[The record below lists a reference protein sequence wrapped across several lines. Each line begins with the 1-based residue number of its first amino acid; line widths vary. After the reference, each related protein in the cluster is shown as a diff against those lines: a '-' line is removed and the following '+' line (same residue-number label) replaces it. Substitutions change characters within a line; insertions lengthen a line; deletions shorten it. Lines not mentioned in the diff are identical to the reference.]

1 MEPRGIWVTKRAKME
16 TRDLCAKTAPDGP
29 ATQPRPG
36 LKTLWVVQDERGK
49 AQPLAFILAGYG
61 DVWVALGLARALGA
75 EHAVYGLRPPENC
88 SGMKA
93 RELAAEYIERL
104 RDVQPQGPYCLS
116 GYSAG
121 AVMALEMAIQLRA
134 KGETVG
140 LVALFDPL
148 FIRYTRFEH
157 LSYIGLQHACA
168 VVEKILPVKL
178 RIMQILSAMFHDKG
192 LDRHLEALVGYT
204 PGHYPE
210 EIVFYQARW
219 SVCRSPFLV
228 RQWKWFTR
236 ARLRLETV
244 PGDHHTFLRPPHV
257 TGLARRLR
265 SALQKVRTTSS
276 P

>member
-1 MEPRGIWVTKRAKME
+1 ME
-16 TRDLCAKTAPDGP
+16 THNLRAETAPDELP
-29 ATQPRPG
+29 ARTRTA
-36 LKTLWVVQDERGK
+36 LKTLWVVQDEGGK

-61 DVWVALGLARALGA
+61 DVWVALGLARALGT
-75 EHAVYGLRPPENC
+75 EHAVYGLRPPEDC
-88 SGMKA
+88 PGMKA
-93 RELAAEYIERL
+93 RELAALYIERL

-121 AVMALEMAIQLRA
+121 AVLALEMAIQLRA

-140 LVALFDPL
+140 LVALLDPL

-157 LSYIGLQHACA
+157 LSYIGLQRACA
-168 VVEKILPVKL
+168 VVEKILPSKP

-204 PGHYPE
+204 PSHYLG

-219 SVCRSPFLV
+219 SLCRSPLLV

-244 PGDHHTFLRPPHV
+244 PGDHHTFLRAPHV
-257 TGLARRLR
+257 AGLAQRLR
-265 SALQKVRTTSS
+265 SALQSVDAAGQ
-276 P
+276 

>member
-1 MEPRGIWVTKRAKME
+1 MDTRNLRAE
-16 TRDLCAKTAPDGP
+16 TVPDKP
-29 ATQPRPG
+29 FTQIRTG
-36 LKTLWVVQDERGK
+36 LKTLWVVQDEGGK

-75 EHAVYGLRPPENC
+75 EHAVYGLRPPENS

-93 RELAAEYIERL
+93 RELAALYIERL
-104 RDVQPQGPYCLS
+104 QDVQPQGPYCLS

-121 AVMALEMAIQLRA
+121 AVLALEMAIQLRA
-134 KGETVG
+134 KGESVG
-140 LVALFDPL
+140 LVALLDPL

-157 LSYIGLQHACA
+157 LSYISLQRACA
-168 VVEKILPVKL
+168 VLEKILPWEP

-192 LDRHLEALVGYT
+192 LDRHLEALIGYT
-204 PGHYPE
+204 PDHYPE
-210 EIVFYQARW
+210 DIVFYQARW
-219 SVCRSPFLV
+219 SLCRSPLLV

-257 TGLARRLR
+257 AGLAQRLR
-265 SALQKVRTTSS
+265 SALQRVGAAS